1 VWAAVKDTLGNQE
14 NYAVDQSDDATMTA
28 AYHPKHAVHVT
39 ITGAALQ
46 RTNHVTLLTK
56 GAACEMQIVSNY
68 SGFEHNDR
76 DDFKKRVDESL
87 AKLKSAPPAQP
98 TKPEAPA
105 K

>member
-1 VWAAVKDTLGNQE
+1 
-14 NYAVDQSDDATMTA
+14 M
-28 AYHPKHAVHVT
+28 
-39 ITGAALQ
+39 
-46 RTNHVTLLTK
+46 R
-56 GAACEMQIVSNY
+56 IVSNY

-87 AKLKSAPPAQP
+87 AKLKAAAASQP